1 MRKLLTDMIFYTQ
14 VADNVFMNLFLVH
27 KVILCTKKKVHKT
40 LIINH
45 LGIKFVI
52 LLFKQNIITKYKS
65 YESISNLFRIKYKF
79 PDVDMTIVADKFSPN
94 TTSDIGKNCLG

>member
-14 VADNVFMNLFLVH
+14 VVDNVFMDLFLVH

-45 LGIKFVI
+45 LSIKYI
-52 LLFKQNIITKYKS
+52 IALITKKDY
-65 YESISNLFRIKYKF
+65 L
-79 PDVDMTIVADKFSPN
+79 
-94 TTSDIGKNCLG
+94 